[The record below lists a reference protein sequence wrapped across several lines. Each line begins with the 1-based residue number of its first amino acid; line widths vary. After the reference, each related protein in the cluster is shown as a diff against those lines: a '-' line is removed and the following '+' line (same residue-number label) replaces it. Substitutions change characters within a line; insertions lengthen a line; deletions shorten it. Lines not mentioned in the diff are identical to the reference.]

1 MNLVLSVPYVI
12 TCLIVLLEVIVVLI
26 LDQIQP
32 TVDRLDDSLSL

>member
-1 MNLVLSVPYVI
+1 MNLVLSVSYVI

-26 LDQIQP
+26 LDHILP